1 MFCNDNIYIKPFM
14 ILNQT
19 IFSFFKEEVKTLSQ
33 KYAFKNDFIKQIDN
47 CDFETNL
54 NKTNPIKSIELT
66 NEIVLLLNDNKYSEF
81 KTILNKIPEFANCCD
96 IGDLY
101 SLWHIIYIKCS
112 NPVLIIGAGVSGL
125 TIASKI
131 SDKPLLILEAR
142 DRIGGRVF
150 TSDSNMDMGAAW
162 LHGSDSNPL
171 NNLLDFNNL
180 IPVSKCNP
188 WMHSENTKIEYMS
201 STHNISEEKRQQLAT
216 KWNELAYK
224 MGNMP
229 NQTIIEAFEQ
239 LTIKNST
246 NKGSSECKEYDLDD
260 DLSSF
265 LYMIEVWC
273 GGSVKT
279 LSTDFLNI
287 NDDNKGQYNN
297 ALFGDYGG
305 SHYLFKNGAKSLID
319 ALINSALIP
328 NLEDKIK
335 CNQIVTNVNYN
346 SYYVEVITSSGQVYH
361 CDKLCITIPP
371 IPLRNII
378 FNPPLETNKVEALAK
393 IKMGSYKKIQIEFA
407 KEDVFWKDDVP
418 MFLTYNPKT
427 NGTNYY
433 LNEEKEKDICPYIL
447 WNNYKYS
454 KNKPILEA
462 ICPANI
468 GWNLS
473 GKNDEEII
481 ETMLTQLQNYYP
493 VVPEP
498 KA

>member
-1 MFCNDNIYIKPFM
+1 M
-14 ILNQT
+14 IVKQT
-19 IFSFFKEEVKTLSQ
+19 IYSFLKEEVKTLSQ
-33 KYAFKNDFIKQIDN
+33 KYAFKAEFISWIDN
-47 CDFETNL
+47 CDFEINL
-54 NKTNPIKSIELT
+54 NKTKSIKSIELT
-66 NEIVLLLNDNKYSEF
+66 NEIILLLNDDKYSEF

-131 SDKPLLILEAR
+131 ADKPLLILEAR

-150 TSDSNMDMGAAW
+150 TSDTNMDMGAAW

-171 NNLLDFNNL
+171 NKLLDFNNL

-188 WMHSENTKIEYMS
+188 WMHSENTTIEYMS
-201 STHNISEEKRQQLAT
+201 STHTISEDKRQQLAT
-216 KWNELAYK
+216 KWNELAGK

-239 LTIKNST
+239 LTT
-246 NKGSSECKEYDLDD
+246 NKGFSECKDYESDD

-287 NDDNKGQYNN
+287 NTNNSQYNN

-305 SHYLFKNGAKSLID
+305 SHYLFKNGAKTLID
-319 ALINSALIP
+319 SLINSAIIP
-328 NLEDKIK
+328 NLREYIK
-335 CNQIVTNVNYN
+335 CNQIVTNINYS
-346 SYYVEVITSSGQVYH
+346 SYYVEVVTSSGQVYH

-371 IPLRNII
+371 EPLKNIH
-378 FNPPLETNKVEALAK
+378 FVPPLETNKVEALAK
-393 IKMGSYKKIQIEFA
+393 IKMGSYKKIQIEFL

-433 LNEEKEKDICPYIL
+433 LNADNKEEDICPYIL

-481 ETMLTQLQNYYP
+481 ETMMTQLHNYYP

>member
-1 MFCNDNIYIKPFM
+1 M
-14 ILNQT
+14 IVNKT
-19 IFSFFKEEVKTLSQ
+19 TYNSFFKEVKMLSQ
-33 KYAFKNDFIKQIDN
+33 KYGTVGIQFINWMDN
-47 CDFETNL
+47 CGFETNP
-54 NKTNPIKSIELT
+54 NKIQTFKSVELT
-66 NEIVLLLNDNKYSEF
+66 NEIVLLLSDDKYSEF
-81 KTILNKIPEFANCCD
+81 KVILNKIPEFTNCCD

-131 SDKPLLILEAR
+131 ADKPLLVLEAR

-150 TSDSNMDMGAAW
+150 TSDTNMDMGAAW

-171 NNLLDFNNL
+171 NNLLDFNNMTP
-180 IPVSKCNP
+180 ISKCNP
-188 WMHSENTKIEYMS
+188 WMHSENVSIEYMS
-201 STHNISEEKRQQLAT
+201 VNHNISEDKRQQLAT
-216 KWNELAYK
+216 KWNELAAEI
-224 MGNMP
+224 GSIP
-229 NQTIIEAFEQ
+229 NKTIIEAFEQ
-239 LTIKNST
+239 LTTKNSQIF
-246 NKGSSECKEYDLDD
+246 NECKEYELDAELDD

-279 LSTDFLNI
+279 LSTDFLNEM
-287 NDDNKGQYNN
+287 NYNT

-305 SHYLFKNGAKSLID
+305 SHYLFKNGAKTLID

-328 NLEDKIK
+328 NLRDKIK
-335 CNQIVTNVNYN
+335 CNQIVTNINYTN
-346 SYYVEVITSSGQVYH
+346 YYVEVCTSSGQVYY

-371 IPLRNII
+371 FPLRDVI
-378 FNPPLETNKVEALAK
+378 FNPPLDTDKSEALSK
-393 IKMGSYKKIQIEFA
+393 IKMGSYKKVQLEFLE
-407 KEDVFWKDDVP
+407 EDVFWKDDVS

-433 LNEEKEKDICPYIL
+433 LNADLKKEDICPYIL

-468 GWNLS
+468 GWNLA

>member
-1 MFCNDNIYIKPFM
+1 M
-14 ILNQT
+14 IVKQT
-19 IFSFFKEEVKTLSQ
+19 IYSFLKEEVKTLSQ
-33 KYAFKNDFIKQIDN
+33 KYAFKAEFISWIDN
-47 CDFETNL
+47 CDFEINL
-54 NKTNPIKSIELT
+54 NKTKSIKSIELT
-66 NEIVLLLNDNKYSEF
+66 NEIILLLNDDKYSEF

-131 SDKPLLILEAR
+131 ADKPLLILEAR

-150 TSDSNMDMGAAW
+150 TSDTNMDMGAAW

-171 NNLLDFNNL
+171 NKLLDFNNL

-188 WMHSENTKIEYMS
+188 WMHSENTTIEYMS
-201 STHNISEEKRQQLAT
+201 STHTISEDKRQQLAT
-216 KWNELAYK
+216 KWNELAGK

-239 LTIKNST
+239 LTT
-246 NKGSSECKEYDLDD
+246 NKGFSECKDYESDD

-287 NDDNKGQYNN
+287 NTNNSQYNN

-305 SHYLFKNGAKSLID
+305 SHYLFKNGAKTLID
-319 ALINSALIP
+319 SLINSAIIP
-328 NLEDKIK
+328 NLREYIK
-335 CNQIVTNVNYN
+335 CNQIVTNINYS
-346 SYYVEVITSSGQVYH
+346 SYYVEVVTSSGQVYH

-371 IPLRNII
+371 EPLKNIH
-378 FNPPLETNKVEALAK
+378 FVPPLETNKVEALSK
-393 IKMGSYKKIQIEFA
+393 IKMGSYKKIQIEFL

-433 LNEEKEKDICPYIL
+433 LNADNKEEDICPYIL

-473 GKNDEEII
+473 GKTDEEII
-481 ETMLTQLQNYYP
+481 ETMMTQLHNYYP

>member
-1 MFCNDNIYIKPFM
+1 M
-14 ILNQT
+14 IVKQT
-19 IFSFFKEEVKTLSQ
+19 IYSFLKEEVKTLSQ
-33 KYAFKNDFIKQIDN
+33 KYAFKAEFISWIDN
-47 CDFETNL
+47 CDFEINL
-54 NKTNPIKSIELT
+54 NKTKSIKSIELT
-66 NEIVLLLNDNKYSEF
+66 NEIILLLNDDKYSEF

-131 SDKPLLILEAR
+131 ADKPLLILEAR

-150 TSDSNMDMGAAW
+150 TSDTNMDMGAAW

-171 NNLLDFNNL
+171 NKLLDFNNL

-188 WMHSENTKIEYMS
+188 WMHSENTTIEYMS
-201 STHNISEEKRQQLAT
+201 STHTISEDKRQQLAT
-216 KWNELAYK
+216 KWNELAGK

-239 LTIKNST
+239 LTT
-246 NKGSSECKEYDLDD
+246 NKGFSECKDYESDD

-287 NDDNKGQYNN
+287 NTNNSQYNN

-305 SHYLFKNGAKSLID
+305 SHYLFKNGAKTLID
-319 ALINSALIP
+319 SLINSAIIP
-328 NLEDKIK
+328 NLREYIK
-335 CNQIVTNVNYN
+335 CNQIVTNINYS
-346 SYYVEVITSSGQVYH
+346 SYYVEVVTSSGQVYH

-371 IPLRNII
+371 EPLKNIH
-378 FNPPLETNKVEALAK
+378 FVPPLETNKVEALAK
-393 IKMGSYKKIQIEFA
+393 IKMGSYKKIQIEFL

-433 LNEEKEKDICPYIL
+433 LNADNKEEDICPYIL

-473 GKNDEEII
+473 GKTDEEII
-481 ETMLTQLQNYYP
+481 ETMMTQLHNYYP

>member
-1 MFCNDNIYIKPFM
+1 M
-14 ILNQT
+14 ILFN
-19 IFSFFKEEVKTLSQ
+19 SFNSFKEEVKQLSK
-33 KYAFKNDFIKQIDN
+33 KYAFEDQINNWIDN
-47 CDFETNL
+47 CNNTFRFETNQLKVKNQTL
-54 NKTNPIKSIELT
+54 NSLELT
-66 NEIVLLLNDNKYSEF
+66 NEIVWLLNNEKYNDL
-81 KTILNKIPEFANCCD
+81 KVILNKTPEFTNCCD

-131 SDKPLLILEAR
+131 ESPLLVLEAR

-150 TSDSNMDMGAAW
+150 TSDTNMDMGAAW
-162 LHGSDSNPL
+162 LHGSDQNPL
-171 NNLLDFNNL
+171 NAFLDFNNL

-188 WMHSENTKIEYMS
+188 WMHSEKTPIEYMS
-201 STHNISEEKRQQLAT
+201 SKHNISEDKRQQLAT
-216 KWNELAYK
+216 KWNNLASK
-224 MGNMP
+224 IASIP
-229 NQTIIEAFEQ
+229 NKTIIEAFEQ
-239 LTIKNST
+239 LTLKP
-246 NKGSSECKEYDLDD
+246 GFSECKDCESELDD

-287 NDDNKGQYNN
+287 SENATTNTPQYNN

-305 SHYLFKNGAKSLID
+305 SHYLFKNGAKTLID
-319 ALINSALIP
+319 ALINSSTIA
-328 NLEDKIK
+328 NLRDHIK
-335 CNQIVTNVNYN
+335 CSQIVTNINYN
-346 SYYVEVITSSGQVYH
+346 SYYVEVLTRTGQVYY

-371 IPLRNII
+371 GPLRNIT
-378 FNPPLETNKVEALAK
+378 FNPPLETNKTTALSK

-407 KEDVFWKDDVP
+407 KEDVFWKTDVP

-427 NGTNYY
+427 NGARYY
-433 LNEEKEKDICPYIL
+433 LNNDNKSDTTENEDVCPYIL

-468 GWNLS
+468 GWNLARQS
-473 GKNDEEII
+473 DEEII
-481 ETMLTQLQNYYP
+481 ETMLKQLQNYYP

>member
-1 MFCNDNIYIKPFM
+1 MFV
-14 ILNQT
+14 NQT
-19 IFSFFKEEVKTLSQ
+19 IFSFLKEEVKTLFQ
-33 KYAFKNDFIKQIDN
+33 KYAFKNEFISWIDN
-47 CDFETNL
+47 CDFEINL
-54 NKTNPIKSIELT
+54 NKTKSIKSIELT
-66 NEIVLLLNDNKYSEF
+66 NEIILLLNDDKYSEF

-131 SDKPLLILEAR
+131 ADKPLLILEAR

-171 NNLLDFNNL
+171 NSFLDFNNL
-180 IPVSKCNP
+180 IPVSKSNP
-188 WMHSENTKIEYMS
+188 WMHSENTTIEYMS
-201 STHNISEEKRQQLAT
+201 STHNISEDKRQQLAT
-216 KWNELAYK
+216 KWNELAGK

-239 LTIKNST
+239 LT
-246 NKGSSECKEYDLDD
+246 NKQGFSECKDYELDD

-279 LSTDFLNI
+279 LSTDFLHTNE
-287 NDDNKGQYNN
+287 NDNNGQYNN

-305 SHYLFKNGAKSLID
+305 SHYLFKNGAKTLIE

-328 NLEDKIK
+328 NLREYIK
-335 CNQIVTNVNYN
+335 CNQIVTNINYN
-346 SYYVEVITSSGQVYH
+346 SYYVEVVTSSGQVYH

-371 IPLRNII
+371 EPLKNII

-407 KEDVFWKDDVP
+407 KEDVFWKDNVP

-433 LNEEKEKDICPYIL
+433 LNEDNKEEDICPYIL

-468 GWNLS
+468 GWNLA

-481 ETMLTQLQNYYP
+481 EMMMTQLHNYYP
-493 VVPEP
+493 IVPEP

>member
-1 MFCNDNIYIKPFM
+1 MFVK
-14 ILNQT
+14 QT
-19 IFSFFKEEVKTLSQ
+19 IYSFLKEEVKTLSQ
-33 KYAFKNDFIKQIDN
+33 KYAFKAEFISWIDN
-47 CDFETNL
+47 CDFEINL
-54 NKTNPIKSIELT
+54 NKTKSIKSIELT
-66 NEIVLLLNDNKYSEF
+66 NEIILLLNDDKYSEF

-131 SDKPLLILEAR
+131 ADKPLLILEAR

-150 TSDSNMDMGAAW
+150 TSDTNMDMGAAW

-171 NNLLDFNNL
+171 NKLLDFNNL

-188 WMHSENTKIEYMS
+188 WMHSENTTIEYMS
-201 STHNISEEKRQQLAT
+201 STHTISEDKRQQLAT
-216 KWNELAYK
+216 KWNELAGK

-239 LTIKNST
+239 LTT
-246 NKGSSECKEYDLDD
+246 NKGFSECKDYESDD

-287 NDDNKGQYNN
+287 NTNNSQYNN

-305 SHYLFKNGAKSLID
+305 SHYLFKNGAKTLID
-319 ALINSALIP
+319 SLINSAIIP
-328 NLEDKIK
+328 NLREYIK
-335 CNQIVTNVNYN
+335 CNQIVTNINYS
-346 SYYVEVITSSGQVYH
+346 SYYVEVVTSSGQVYH

-371 IPLRNII
+371 EPLKNIH
-378 FNPPLETNKVEALAK
+378 FVPPLETNKVEALSK
-393 IKMGSYKKIQIEFA
+393 IKMGSYKKIQIEFL

-433 LNEEKEKDICPYIL
+433 LNADNKEEDICPYIL

-473 GKNDEEII
+473 GKTDEEII
-481 ETMLTQLQNYYP
+481 ETMMTQLHNYYP

>member
-1 MFCNDNIYIKPFM
+1 MIIYKQSFM
-14 ILNQT
+14 IFNE
-19 IFSFFKEEVKTLSQ
+19 IKFNSFKEEVSELAGNYDFGSQ
-33 KYAFKNDFIKQIDN
+33 FISWINN
-47 CDFETNL
+47 CGFQ
-54 NKTNPIKSIELT
+54 TNPNKNPTRKSIELT
-66 NEIVLLLNDNKYSEF
+66 NEIVLLLNDEKYYEF
-81 KTILNKIPEFANCCD
+81 NVILNKTPEFTNCCD

-112 NPVLIIGAGVSGL
+112 NPVIIIGAGVSGL

-131 SDKPLLILEAR
+131 ECPLLVLEAR

-150 TSDSNMDMGAAW
+150 TSDTNMDMGAAW
-162 LHGSDSNPL
+162 LHGSDQNPL
-171 NNLLDFNNL
+171 NAFLDFNNL

-188 WMHSENTKIEYMS
+188 WMHSEKTSIEYMS
-201 STHNISEEKRQQLAT
+201 SNYNISEDKRQQLAT
-216 KWNELAYK
+216 KWNNLASK

-239 LTIKNST
+239 LTLKP
-246 NKGSSECKEYDLDD
+246 GFSECKDCESELDD

-287 NDDNKGQYNN
+287 NNNSQYNN

-305 SHYLFKNGAKSLID
+305 SHYLFKNGAKTLID
-319 ALINSALIP
+319 ALIKSSTIA
-328 NLEDKIK
+328 NLKDHIK
-335 CNQIVTNVNYN
+335 CNQIVTNINYN
-346 SYYVEVITSSGQVYH
+346 SYYVEVCTSAGQVYY

-371 IPLRNII
+371 GPLKNIV
-378 FNPPLETNKVEALAK
+378 FNPPLDTNKANALSK

-407 KEDVFWKDDVP
+407 KEDVFWKTDVP

-427 NGTNYY
+427 NGSRYY
-433 LNEEKEKDICPYIL
+433 LNNENKSEKEKENENVCPYIL

-468 GWNLS
+468 GWNLA

-481 ETMLTQLQNYYP
+481 EMMMSQLQNYYP

>member
-1 MFCNDNIYIKPFM
+1 MFVK
-14 ILNQT
+14 QT
-19 IFSFFKEEVKTLSQ
+19 IYSFLKEEVKTLSQ
-33 KYAFKNDFIKQIDN
+33 KYAFKAEFISWIDN
-47 CDFETNL
+47 CDFEINL
-54 NKTNPIKSIELT
+54 NKTKSIKSIELT
-66 NEIVLLLNDNKYSEF
+66 NEIILLLNDDKYSEF
-81 KTILNKIPEFANCCD
+81 KTILNKIPEFDNCCD

-131 SDKPLLILEAR
+131 ADKPLLILEAR

-150 TSDSNMDMGAAW
+150 TSDTNMDMGAAW
-162 LHGSDSNPL
+162 LHGSDCNPL

-188 WMHSENTKIEYMS
+188 WMHSESTPIEYMS
-201 STHNISEEKRQQLAT
+201 STHTISEDKRQQLAT
-216 KWNELAYK
+216 KWNELAGK

-239 LTIKNST
+239 LTT
-246 NKGSSECKEYDLDD
+246 NKGFSECKDYESDD

-287 NDDNKGQYNN
+287 NTNNSQYNN

-305 SHYLFKNGAKSLID
+305 SHYLFKNGAKTLID
-319 ALINSALIP
+319 SLINSAIIP
-328 NLEDKIK
+328 NLREYIK
-335 CNQIVTNVNYN
+335 CNQIVTNINYS
-346 SYYVEVITSSGQVYH
+346 SYYVEVVTSSGQVYH

-371 IPLRNII
+371 EPLKNIR
-378 FNPPLETNKVEALAK
+378 FVPSLETNKVEALAK
-393 IKMGSYKKIQIEFA
+393 IKMGSYKKIQIEFY
-407 KEDVFWKDDVP
+407 KEDVFWKDNVP

-427 NGTNYY
+427 SGANYY
-433 LNEEKEKDICPYIL
+433 LNFNKDVKDKKEDICPYIL
-447 WNNYKYS
+447 WNNYNYS

-468 GWNLS
+468 GWNLA
-473 GKNDEEII
+473 GKRDEEII
-481 ETMLTQLQNYYP
+481 ETMMTQLQNYYP
-493 VVPEP
+493 IVPEP

>member
-1 MFCNDNIYIKPFM
+1 MIIYINPFM
-14 ILNQT
+14 IVNKT
-19 IFSFFKEEVKTLSQ
+19 IFSFLKEEVKTLSQ
-33 KYAFKNDFIKQIDN
+33 KYAFKPEFIDWIDN
-47 CDFETNL
+47 FGFENNL
-54 NKTNPIKSIELT
+54 NKTKSIKSIELT
-66 NEIVLLLNDNKYSEF
+66 NEIVLLLNDKYSEF

-131 SDKPLLILEAR
+131 ADKPLLILEAR

-150 TSDSNMDMGAAW
+150 TSDTNMDMGAAW
-162 LHGSDSNPL
+162 LHGSDCNPL
-171 NNLLDFNNL
+171 NSFLDFNNL

-188 WMHSENTKIEYMS
+188 WMHSENVSIEYMS
-201 STHNISEEKRQQLAT
+201 SKHNISEDKRQTIAS
-216 KWNELAYK
+216 KWNELASK
-224 MGNMP
+224 IGSIP
-229 NQTIIEAFEQ
+229 NKTIIEAFDQ
-239 LTIKNST
+239 LTK
-246 NKGSSECKEYDLDD
+246 KPGFSECKDIETELDDKLND

-273 GGSVKT
+273 GGSVKNI
-279 LSTDFLNI
+279 SSSFLNEI
-287 NDDNKGQYNN
+287 NYNT

-305 SHYLFKNGAKSLID
+305 SHYLFKNGAKTLID
-319 ALINSALIP
+319 AIVNSNEST
-328 NLEDKIK
+328 NLRDKIK
-335 CNQIVTNVNYN
+335 CNQIVTNINYN
-346 SYYVEVITSSGQVYH
+346 SYYVEVFTSSGQVYH

-371 IPLRNII
+371 GPLKNII
-378 FNPPLETNKVEALAK
+378 FNPPLSTDKLTALSK
-393 IKMGSYKKIQIEFA
+393 IKLGSYKKIQLEFFE
-407 KEDVFWKDDVP
+407 EDVFWKHDVP

-427 NGTNYY
+427 CGTNYY
-433 LNEEKEKDICPYIL
+433 FEKDDLCPYIL

-468 GWNLS
+468 GWNLV
-473 GKNDEEII
+473 GKNDEEIVEI
-481 ETMLTQLQNYYP
+481 MMSQLRNYYP

>member
-1 MFCNDNIYIKPFM
+1 M
-14 ILNQT
+14 IVNKT
-19 IFSFFKEEVKTLSQ
+19 IFSFLKEEVKTLSQ
-33 KYAFKNDFIKQIDN
+33 KYAFKPEFIDWIDN
-47 CDFETNL
+47 CGFENNL
-54 NKTNPIKSIELT
+54 NKIKSIKSIELT
-66 NEIVLLLNDNKYSEF
+66 NEIVLLLNDKYSEF

-131 SDKPLLILEAR
+131 AAKPLLILEAR

-150 TSDSNMDMGAAW
+150 TSDTNMDMGAAW
-162 LHGSDSNPL
+162 LHGSDCNPL

-188 WMHSENTKIEYMS
+188 WMHSENTTIEYMS
-201 STHNISEEKRQQLAT
+201 STHTISEDKRQQLAI
-216 KWNELAYK
+216 KWNELAAK

-239 LTIKNST
+239 LT
-246 NKGSSECKEYDLDD
+246 NKQGYSECKEYDSELDD

-287 NDDNKGQYNN
+287 NTNNSQYNN

-305 SHYLFKNGAKSLID
+305 SHYLFKNGAKTLIE

-335 CNQIVTNVNYN
+335 CNQIVTNINYN
-346 SYYVEVITSSGQVYH
+346 SYYVEVITTSGQVYH

-371 IPLRNII
+371 EPLKNIK

-393 IKMGSYKKIQIEFA
+393 IKMGSYKKIQIEFL

-433 LNEEKEKDICPYIL
+433 LNTNKDVKDVKDVKDKKDEDICPYIL

-468 GWNLS
+468 GWNLA

-481 ETMLTQLQNYYP
+481 EMMMTQLHNYYP
-493 VVPEP
+493 IVPEP

>member
-1 MFCNDNIYIKPFM
+1 M
-14 ILNQT
+14 
-19 IFSFFKEEVKTLSQ
+19 
-33 KYAFKNDFIKQIDN
+33 
-47 CDFETNL
+47 
-54 NKTNPIKSIELT
+54 
-66 NEIVLLLNDNKYSEF
+66 
-81 KTILNKIPEFANCCD
+81 
-96 IGDLY
+96 
-101 SLWHIIYIKCS
+101 
-112 NPVLIIGAGVSGL
+112 

-131 SDKPLLILEAR
+131 ADKPLLILEAR

-150 TSDSNMDMGAAW
+150 TSDTNMDMGAAW

-171 NNLLDFNNL
+171 NKLLDFNNL

-188 WMHSENTKIEYMS
+188 WMHSENTTIEYMS
-201 STHNISEEKRQQLAT
+201 STHTISEDKRQQLAT
-216 KWNELAYK
+216 KWNELAGK

-239 LTIKNST
+239 LTT
-246 NKGSSECKEYDLDD
+246 NKGFSECKDYESDD

-287 NDDNKGQYNN
+287 NTNNSQYNN

-305 SHYLFKNGAKSLID
+305 SHYLFKNGAKTLID
-319 ALINSALIP
+319 SLINSAIIP
-328 NLEDKIK
+328 NLREYIK
-335 CNQIVTNVNYN
+335 CNQIVTNINYS
-346 SYYVEVITSSGQVYH
+346 SYYVEVVTSSGQVYH

-371 IPLRNII
+371 EPLKNIH
-378 FNPPLETNKVEALAK
+378 FVPPLETNKVEALSK
-393 IKMGSYKKIQIEFA
+393 IKMGSYKKIQIEFL

-433 LNEEKEKDICPYIL
+433 LNADNKEEDICPYIL

-473 GKNDEEII
+473 GKTDEEII
-481 ETMLTQLQNYYP
+481 ETMMTQLHNYYP

>member
-1 MFCNDNIYIKPFM
+1 M
-14 ILNQT
+14 IVKQT
-19 IFSFFKEEVKTLSQ
+19 IFSFLKEEVKILSQ
-33 KYAFKNDFIKQIDN
+33 KYALKTEFIDWIDN
-47 CDFETNL
+47 CGFEINL
-54 NKTNPIKSIELT
+54 NKTKSIKSFELT

-131 SDKPLLILEAR
+131 ADKPLLILEAR

-150 TSDSNMDMGAAW
+150 TSDTNMDMGAAW
-162 LHGSDSNPL
+162 LHGSDCNPL

-180 IPVSKCNP
+180 IPVSKSNP
-188 WMHSENTKIEYMS
+188 WMHSENTAIEYMS
-201 STHNISEEKRQQLAT
+201 STHTISEDKRQQLAT
-216 KWNELAYK
+216 KWNELAGK

-239 LTIKNST
+239 LTTNNQI
-246 NKGSSECKEYDLDD
+246 NKGSSECKEYELDD
-260 DLSSF
+260 DFSSF

-287 NDDNKGQYNN
+287 NENDNKGQYNN

-305 SHYLFKNGAKSLID
+305 SHYLFKNGAKTLIE

-328 NLEDKIK
+328 NLENKIK
-335 CNQIVTNVNYN
+335 CNQIVININYS
-346 SYYVEVITSSGQVYH
+346 SYYVEVVTSSGQVYH

-371 IPLRNII
+371 EPLKNIF
-378 FNPPLETNKVEALAK
+378 FNPPLETNKVEALSK
-393 IKMGSYKKIQIEFA
+393 IKMGSYKKIQIEFL
-407 KEDVFWKDDVP
+407 KEDVFWRDDVP

-427 NGTNYY
+427 SGSNYY
-433 LNEEKEKDICPYIL
+433 LNADNKEEDICPYIL

-481 ETMLTQLQNYYP
+481 EMMMAQLQNYYP

>member
-1 MFCNDNIYIKPFM
+1 M
-14 ILNQT
+14 IVNKIT
-19 IFSFFKEEVKTLSQ
+19 YNFFKEEVKMLAQ
-33 KYAFKNDFIKQIDN
+33 KYYAIKSQFINWMDN
-47 CDFETNL
+47 CGFETKHL
-54 NKTNPIKSIELT
+54 NKLSLMSVELT
-66 NEIVLLLNDNKYSEF
+66 NEILLLLNGENYSEL

-112 NPVLIIGAGVSGL
+112 NPVIIIGAGVSGL

-131 SDKPLLILEAR
+131 ECPLLVLEAR

-150 TSDSNMDMGAAW
+150 TSDTNMDMGAAW
-162 LHGSDSNPL
+162 LHGSDQNPL
-171 NNLLDFNNL
+171 NAFLDFNNL

-188 WMHSENTKIEYMS
+188 WMHSEKTSIEYMS
-201 STHNISEEKRQQLAT
+201 SNYNISEDKRQQLAT
-216 KWNELAYK
+216 KWNNLASK

-239 LTIKNST
+239 LTLKP
-246 NKGSSECKEYDLDD
+246 GFSECKDCESELDD

-287 NDDNKGQYNN
+287 NNNSQYNN

-305 SHYLFKNGAKSLID
+305 SHYLFKNGAKTLID
-319 ALINSALIP
+319 ALIKSSTIA
-328 NLEDKIK
+328 NLKDHIK
-335 CNQIVTNVNYN
+335 CNQIVTNINYN
-346 SYYVEVITSSGQVYH
+346 SYYVEVCTSAGQVYY

-371 IPLRNII
+371 GPLKNIV
-378 FNPPLETNKVEALAK
+378 FNPPLDTNKANALSK

-407 KEDVFWKDDVP
+407 KEDVFWKTDVP

-427 NGTNYY
+427 NGSRYY
-433 LNEEKEKDICPYIL
+433 LNNENKSEKEKENENVCPYIL

-468 GWNLS
+468 GWNLA
-473 GKNDEEII
+473 GQPDEEII
-481 ETMLTQLQNYYP
+481 EMMMSQLQNYYP